1 MSSPLYNARELV
13 NWSNEAVMSL
23 PLHHQ
28 VQFDDGEII
37 ETFQNETVYSHMF
50 WQIFRPYP
58 KARILKSH
66 HIRTILG
73 KESLTTDTHTKLCS
87 KIFRSIVEDENLFL
101 PEQKEPL
108 LALIYKTVSSSMSRL
123 SILSEENVTSIDI
136 LDFIEIAKHPEI
148 ERLRTEA
155 YQDSSKIK
163 YAYEETIKII
173 ENEPRFIDNGLS
185 KAVKSKMVKANQVV
199 QCVVFRGF
207 ATEVDGAIF
216 PEPIWS
222 NYTFGNTTFADF
234 VKDSRTAAKSHF
246 YSDTALKDSEY
257 MARKFRLFS
266 TVLERIVYEDCGSTN
281 HVSWLVK
288 GEEKDSS
295 GTIIYPGD
303 LPFLLGK
310 HYLSEDEKTY
320 LSIEGNEKHL
330 IGKVIKLRTLLYCK
344 TPDPHAVCHV
354 CAGKLSENISRFANI
369 GHLGSVTTTKETT
382 QNILSIKHV
391 NTSSTALK
399 ILLGDH
405 ERQFMNTGAQGS
417 AYYLN
422 KSLKALQP
430 KLTFLRDEAAGL
442 IDLAIIDELNQ
453 IRLPRISQTTTV
465 KLSTLQKGIPYD
477 ITLNVRQKTK
487 ASMMSRELLE
497 YIKEKRWDV
506 DDHNNFVF
514 DMKDW
519 DFDQPLLVMQNKE
532 ESYVDLANQINVLV
546 QSSQKMVQKRQVKDA
561 PKLLLQELFDLVNS
575 KLRVNILS
583 FEIMIY
589 ALMVESTTNYALSRN
604 AKDAVLGVAE
614 LLIKFRSLGAALAYE
629 DMHETLSNPANF
641 YQGRRPDSPL
651 DVFFA
656 PKEVVQKYSRQR
668 K

>member
-50 WQIFRPYP
+50 WQIFKPYP

-87 KIFRSIVEDENLFL
+87 KIFRSIVEDESLFL

-310 HYLSEDEKTY
+310 HYLNEDGKTY

>member
-50 WQIFRPYP
+50 WQIFKPYP

-310 HYLSEDEKTY
+310 HYLSEDGKTY

>member
-50 WQIFRPYP
+50 WQIFKPYP

-310 HYLSEDEKTY
+310 HYLNEDGKTY

>member
-23 PLHHQ
+23 PLRHQ

-50 WQIFRPYP
+50 WQIFKPYP

-108 LALIYKTVSSSMSRL
+108 LALIYKTISGSMSRL

-148 ERLRTEA
+148 ERLRIEA

-173 ENEPRFIDNGLS
+173 ENEPRFVDNGLS

-310 HYLSEDEKTY
+310 HYLSEDGKTY

-487 ASMMSRELLE
+487 PSMMSRELLE

-589 ALMVESTTNYALSRN
+589 ALMVESPTNYALSRN

>member
-87 KIFRSIVEDENLFL
+87 KIFRSIVEDESLFL

-310 HYLSEDEKTY
+310 HYLSEDGKTY

>member
-50 WQIFRPYP
+50 WQIFKPYP

-73 KESLTTDTHTKLCS
+73 KESLTTDTHTTLCS
-87 KIFRSIVEDENLFL
+87 KIFRSIVEDESLFL

-310 HYLSEDEKTY
+310 HYLNEDGKTY

>member
-50 WQIFRPYP
+50 WQIFKPYP

-87 KIFRSIVEDENLFL
+87 KIFRSIVEDESLFL

-310 HYLSEDEKTY
+310 HYLSEDGKTY

>member
-288 GEEKDSS
+288 GEETDSS

-310 HYLSEDEKTY
+310 HYLNEDGKTY

>member
-50 WQIFRPYP
+50 WQIFKPYP

-87 KIFRSIVEDENLFL
+87 KIFRSIVEDESLFL

-108 LALIYKTVSSSMSRL
+108 LALIYKTISSSMSRL

-310 HYLSEDEKTY
+310 HYLNEDGKTY

>member
-50 WQIFRPYP
+50 WQIFKPYP

-87 KIFRSIVEDENLFL
+87 KIFRSIVEDESLFL

-310 HYLSEDEKTY
+310 HYLNEDGKTY

-589 ALMVESTTNYALSRN
+589 ALMVESTTNYTLSRN

>member
-1 MSSPLYNARELV
+1 
-13 NWSNEAVMSL
+13 
-23 PLHHQ
+23 
-28 VQFDDGEII
+28 
-37 ETFQNETVYSHMF
+37 
-50 WQIFRPYP
+50 
-58 KARILKSH
+58 
-66 HIRTILG
+66 
-73 KESLTTDTHTKLCS
+73 
-87 KIFRSIVEDENLFL
+87 
-101 PEQKEPL
+101 
-108 LALIYKTVSSSMSRL
+108 
-123 SILSEENVTSIDI
+123 
-136 LDFIEIAKHPEI
+136 
-148 ERLRTEA
+148 
-155 YQDSSKIK
+155 
-163 YAYEETIKII
+163 
-173 ENEPRFIDNGLS
+173 
-185 KAVKSKMVKANQVV
+185 
-199 QCVVFRGF
+199 
-207 ATEVDGAIF
+207 
-216 PEPIWS
+216 
-222 NYTFGNTTFADF
+222 
-234 VKDSRTAAKSHF
+234 
-246 YSDTALKDSEY
+246 

-295 GTIIYPGD
+295 GTVIYPGD

-310 HYLSEDEKTY
+310 NYLSEDGKTY

-422 KSLKALQP
+422 KSLKPLSP

-442 IDLAIIDELNQ
+442 IDLSIIDELSQ

-465 KLSTLQKGIPYD
+465 KLSTVQKGIPYD

-497 YIKEKRWDV
+497 YVKEKRWEV
-506 DDHNNFVF
+506 DDANNFVF
-514 DMKDW
+514 DMSDW

-589 ALMVESTTNYALSRN
+589 ALMVESPTNYALSRN